1 MKSSLEALEG
11 NKVKLTVT
19 IDETEFDRDIDQAFR
34 RIAREVRIPGF
45 RAGKA
50 PRRVLEARIG
60 VGPAREQA
68 LRDAIP
74 DYLRKAVVEH
84 EVDLIATPE
93 VEITAGEEDG
103 PVDFD
108 ATCEVRPEIELAGY
122 AGLRVELPNPAAT
135 DDEVETEVTA
145 ELRRHGTLSDLDRA
159 AERGDFVT
167 LDLAATRDGEP
178 VTGLN
183 TEDWSY
189 EIGQG
194 WVADDFDDQ
203 LIGASAG
210 DELTFTTTPKATSEE
225 ADFTVTVQK
234 VQELVAP
241 EVTDEW
247 VSENLGEFDTIAEW
261 HDSVRERIAA
271 GKLEQA
277 RNLLVGKT
285 TDGLAELGEIEVPE
299 PLVRSEMQ
307 RRVEQTVRQL
317 ASQGINVEQF
327 LGATGQDP
335 NAFVENFRPQ
345 AEQAVKVDLALRAVA
360 AAEGLDVTEDDI
372 EAEYQHLS
380 LHIAQKPKQIRKA
393 YEANGL
399 VPELKAQ
406 IRKTKALDW
415 LLENIEIV
423 DEDGAA
429 LDREPLIAG
438 RHHEHDDELADEH
451 DEHDGHDHDGHDHD
465 EHAHDHDDDHEDA
478 AGDAPAAGSAN

>member
-11 NKVKLTVT
+11 NKVKLSVT

-45 RAGKA
+45 RAGKV

-60 VGPAREQA
+60 VAPAREQA

-74 DYLRKAVVEH
+74 EYLRKAVVEH

-93 VEITAGEEDG
+93 VEITSGEEAG

-108 ATCEVRPEIELAGY
+108 ATCEVRPEVVVPGY
-122 AGLRVELPNPAAT
+122 EGLRVELPNPAAT
-135 DDEVETEVTA
+135 DDEVEAELTA
-145 ELRRHGTLSDLDRA
+145 ELRRHGTLSDLDRP

-189 EIGQG
+189 EVGQG
-194 WVADDFDDQ
+194 WIADDFDDR
-203 LIGASAG
+203 IVGASAG
-210 DELTFTTTPKATSEE
+210 AELAFTTTPKGTSEE

-234 VQELVAP
+234 VQELVPP
-241 EVTDEW
+241 ELTDEW
-247 VSENLGEFDTIAEW
+247 VSENLGEFETVAEW
-261 HDSVRERIAA
+261 RESVRERIAA

-277 RNLLVGKT
+277 RNVLIGKT
-285 TDGLAELGEIEVPE
+285 TEGLVALGEFEVPE

-317 ASQGINVEQF
+317 AAQGINVEQF

-335 NAFVENFRPQ
+335 QAFVENFRPQ

-360 AAEGLDVTEDDI
+360 TAQGIEIDDDDI

-380 LHIAQKPKQIRKA
+380 LHIGQKPKQIRKA

-415 LLENIEIV
+415 LLENVEIV
-423 DEDGAA
+423 DEAGEP

-438 RHHEHDDELADEH
+438 RHHEHDEELAALDDDH
-451 DEHDGHDHDGHDHD
+451 DHEGHDHDGHDHD
-465 EHAHDHDDDHEDA
+465 HAE
-478 AGDAPAAGSAN
+478 S